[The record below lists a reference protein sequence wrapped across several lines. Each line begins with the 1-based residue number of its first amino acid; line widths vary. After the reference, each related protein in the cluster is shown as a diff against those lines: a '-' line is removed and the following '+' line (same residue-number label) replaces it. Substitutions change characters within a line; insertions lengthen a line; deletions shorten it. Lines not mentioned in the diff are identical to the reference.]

1 MKICGIKK
9 FDSIYEE
16 HYEKVFVA
24 ALGYM
29 RDRYLAEEIFQ
40 ETFLELY
47 MRIDTVHSETAEN
60 WLLTVVKHKS
70 INMLK
75 YVATRQEQ
83 IGYFETDPDEIPSD
97 SYGNIQRIEEQR
109 DCNNL
114 SRKIFD
120 ELYQEN
126 VTWYKAI
133 VRVYCF
139 GRSQRE
145 VAGEMGMN
153 MGRFPSMLFRA
164 RGWIKRRYGK
174 QYSELLDLDK

>member
-133 VRVYCF
+133 VRESLLF
-139 GRSQRE
+139 WKIPKRGGRRDGNE
-145 VAGEMGMN
+145 
-153 MGRFPSMLFRA
+153 
-164 RGWIKRRYGK
+164 YGK
-174 QYSELLDLDK
+174 ISFHAISGKRLDKETLWKAV